1 MVEYT
6 DAQLLDILE
15 EIDQLPAEVTR
26 WEADFIQN
34 ILERGIE
41 TDNQRNVIYK
51 MIEKYQT

>member
-6 DAQLLDILE
+6 DTQLLDILE